1 MHRLILFIFLILI
14 HASCSSVKTNKEDA
28 AQRCSISAITS
39 LAKTSYIKGCINGM
53 NQINNKK
60 TKGERLVIC
69 RELSE
74 VHAQG
79 IEKLLKGPEAAP
91 VN

>member
-1 MHRLILFIFLILI
+1 
-14 HASCSSVKTNKEDA
+14 
-28 AQRCSISAITS
+28 
-39 LAKTSYIKGCINGM
+39 M
-53 NQINNKK
+53 NQISNKK